1 MPAMKTHSGKRE
13 NTSWGSGGNFATA
26 SPSAMVRPYTARAF
40 TYAEKIE
47 MMKQQNDYD
56 TEFVAKHLH
65 GSLSSNQH
73 QATSVNSNDNDNSTA
88 SPGNAGPATS
98 SEMTSQYQQ
107 ITANQSKM
115 ILQQAMANMV
125 QRKSPNQQVASPNSN
140 ASSFDKES
148 AQVTNQAQASSSG
161 SRQKKKKASRTSSGE
176 TVSLNGSLNA
186 QTPAVKQE
194 KNHSETASRK
204 SSPQNNHSHMN
215 GNTTPAV
222 STTLQAPQLLNQSN
236 ASMFPST
243 SDYYGQ
249 GEWASTAM
257 ATLLQQVHQQKQKT
271 PPLSMLPFAGFP
283 LLAAGTPR
291 ITTPSDTT
299 QQQMIYE
306 ALNNMQMLNQRHQQQ
321 NHIQMESANQ
331 HAALL
336 QAALH
341 SNAHNKK
348 DEQHFAKIKQ
358 NGSNR
363 SSKLKRSRSTKSD
376 MHHQRNGSAESSDS
390 KRHKTS
396 PHNFHPSKNC
406 LTPPLPANSNH
417 QHKLQQQL
425 SLDQQKDKEAA
436 RLAENRAFPAQVAN
450 GDDLSAKK
458 ISSNSAANSKKVALS
473 INGGG
478 VAANKTPEAV
488 DKKASLVLSK
498 GDQLVVVGDVD
509 KASLLSNSEV
519 SFTLNEDFGDF
530 HDKNDQQNKN
540 SEKDLSKKTEMD
552 KLFSKFVQTTVTCK
566 VVEKTRMCRVCGH
579 KVTVAS
585 SQLAQGQPEL
595 QHQDSDLDRE
605 FMKHV
610 MAHSLSDV
618 IKAGL

>member
-1 MPAMKTHSGKRE
+1 MKTHSGKRE
-13 NTSWGSGGNFATA
+13 NTSWGSGNFASA

-73 QATSVNSNDNDNSTA
+73 QATSVISNDHDSSTA

-140 ASSFDKES
+140 ASSFEKES
-148 AQVTNQAQASSSG
+148 AQVSNQAQAYSSG
-161 SRQKKKKASRTSSGE
+161 SRQKKKKDSRTSSGE
-176 TVSLNGSLNA
+176 IASLNGSLSA

-194 KNHSETASRK
+194 KSHSETASRK

-222 STTLQAPQLLNQSN
+222 STPLQAPQLLNQSN

-271 PPLSMLPFAGFP
+271 PPISMLPFAGFP

-306 ALNNMQMLNQRHQQQ
+306 ALNNMQMLNRHQH

-376 MHHQRNGSAESSDS
+376 MHHQRNGSAESSDA

-396 PHNFHPSKNC
+396 PHNFYPSKNS
-406 LTPPLPANSNH
+406 LTPPLPLNSNH

-425 SLDQQKDKEAA
+425 SLDQQKEKVAA
-436 RLAENRAFPAQVAN
+436 RLAENRVFPAPVAN
-450 GDDLSAKK
+450 GDDPSAKK
-458 ISSNSAANSKKVALS
+458 ISSNPAANSKKVAVAK
-473 INGGG
+473 NGG
-478 VAANKTPEAV
+478 VAASKAPEVV

-509 KASLLSNSEV
+509 KASLLSNSEI
-519 SFTLNEDFGDF
+519 SFTLNEDFSSF
-530 HDKNDQQNKN
+530 HGKNDQQNKN
-540 SEKDLSKKTEMD
+540 SEKDLSDKTEMD
-552 KLFSKFVQTTVTCK
+552 KLFGKFVQTTVTCK

-585 SQLAQGQPEL
+585 SQLPQGQQEL
-595 QHQDSDLDRE
+595 HYQDSDLDRE
-605 FMKHV
+605 FMNHV

-618 IKAGL
+618 MKAGL